1 MVKIL
6 FLQEWKLE
14 CKKKFYVNLPLFLK
28 SHQVRE
34 TWQVMSCSLKSEKVI
49 NLKEKSWLIE
59 IKRIP

>member
-1 MVKIL
+1 MEAGMKKI
-6 FLQEWKLE
+6 F
-14 CKKKFYVNLPLFLK
+14 CKFTFFFK